1 MLKNYLLK
9 NLVILISFLVLF
21 SACKEDTVEPIYYGN
36 ISGTVLDADDETPIQ
51 GVAITTT
58 PPTNSLIT
66 DDQGK
71 FVLTTLTTGTYTIS
85 AVKSGYNKT
94 TANVLVEKNKTT
106 EAVILLSI
114 KDDEKAPPLPPVNPI
129 PEDRSVDQDISI
141 NLKWSSI
148 KQNEGDSLVY
158 DVYMY
163 ISGEM
168 NPTLI
173 GNNITDTT
181 LYVEN
186 LHFNSVYYWQVI
198 AKDGINPEVNGDVWS
213 FKTRPLPYNSYVF
226 ASDSTGNFE
235 IYSTDGSAK
244 NLIRLTNN
252 SVRDWY
258 PRFNPVRDVIAF
270 TSDKTASYQIFKMN
284 ADGSEL
290 FQITQVPVAGNHNT
304 GIGFSWS
311 PDGATILYS
320 HYDKLYR
327 INSDGSNLT
336 QIATAPADRHFRE
349 TNWSASGDKIVVL
362 TIGNSFYDSE
372 IYTMNSDGSD
382 MTMVI
387 DNEPGAMTSP
397 SFSLDGK
404 FIMYS
409 HDASGY
415 EDATSRQ
422 LDARIYL
429 YSLDS
434 LTATD
439 ISGYKPDGTNDL
451 NPEFSSDGSKII
463 FENVN
468 NSSGLSSIWVMS
480 IDGHDRKKII
490 NSGRMPDYR

>member
-1 MLKNYLLK
+1 MLKNSFLK
-9 NLVILISFLVLF
+9 NFVILLLLLVLF
-21 SACKEDTVEPIYYGN
+21 ASCKEDTVEPIFYGN

-58 PPTNSLIT
+58 PPTSSIIT

-71 FVLTTLTTGTYTIS
+71 FILTTLTTGTYTIS

-94 TANVLVEKNKTT
+94 ITNVLVEKNKTT
-106 EAVILLSI
+106 QAIILLTI
-114 KDDEKAPPLPPVNPI
+114 KNDDKIPPLPPVNPL
-129 PEDRSVDQDISI
+129 PEDGSVDQDISL
-141 NLKWSSI
+141 NLTWSTVGQS
-148 KQNEGDSLVY
+148 EGDSLLY

-163 ISGEM
+163 VSGQM
-168 NPTLI
+168 NPTMI
-173 GNNITDTT
+173 GNNIKDTT
-181 LYVEN
+181 LNVEN
-186 LHFNSVYYWQVI
+186 LSFNSVYYWQVI

-213 FKTRPLPYNSYVF
+213 FKTKSLPYNPYVF

-235 IYSTDGSAK
+235 IYSTDGTAD

-270 TSDKTASYQIFKMN
+270 SSDRTASYQIFKMN

-290 FQITQVPVAGNHNT
+290 FQVTQVPIAGNYNP

-311 PDGATILYS
+311 PDGSAILYS
-320 HYDKLYR
+320 HYDKLYK

-336 QIATAPADRHFRE
+336 QIATAPANRHFRE
-349 TNWSASGDKIVVL
+349 TNWSASGDKIIVL

-372 IYTMNSDGSD
+372 IYTMNSDGSN
-382 MTMVI
+382 MTMII
-387 DNEPGAMTSP
+387 DNAPGAMTAP
-397 SFSLDGK
+397 SFSVDGK

-409 HDASGY
+409 QDASGY

-434 LTATD
+434 LTATN
-439 ISGYKPDGTNDL
+439 ISTFKPDGTNDF
-451 NPEFSSDGSKII
+451 NPQFSSDGSKII

-468 NSSGLSSIWVMS
+468 NSSGISSIWVMS
-480 IDGHDRKKII
+480 IDGNDRIKIA
-490 NSGRMPDYR
+490 NKGRMPDYR

>member
-1 MLKNYLLK
+1 MFKNNFLKNFVIVLL
-9 NLVILISFLVLF
+9 LLVLIV
-21 SACKEDTVEPIYYGN
+21 SCKEDTIEPIYYGN

-58 PPTNSLIT
+58 PPTSSIIT

-71 FVLTTLTTGTYTIS
+71 FILNTLTTGTYTIS

-94 TANVLVEKNKTT
+94 ITNVLVEKNKTT
-106 EAVILLSI
+106 EAIILLTV
-114 KDDEKAPPLPPVNPI
+114 KNDDKVPPLPPVKPL
-129 PEDRSVDQDISI
+129 PEDGAVGQDISL
-141 NLKWSSI
+141 NLTWSTVGQS
-148 KQNEGDSLVY
+148 EGDSLLY

-163 ISGEM
+163 VSGQM
-168 NPTLI
+168 NPTMI
-173 GNNITDTT
+173 GNNIKDTT
-181 LYVEN
+181 LFVEN
-186 LHFNSVYYWQVI
+186 LSFNSVYYWQVI

-213 FKTRPLPYNSYVF
+213 FKTKPLPFNPYVF

-235 IYSTDGSAK
+235 IYSTDGTAD

-270 TSDKTASYQIFKMN
+270 TSDRTASYQIFKMN

-290 FQITQVPVAGNHNT
+290 FQVTQVPIAGNHNS

-311 PDGATILYS
+311 PDGSAILYS
-320 HYDKLYR
+320 HYDKLYK

-336 QIATAPADRHFRE
+336 QIATAPANRHFRE
-349 TNWSASGDKIVVL
+349 TNWSAAGDKIIVL
-362 TIGNSFYDSE
+362 TMGNSFYDSE
-372 IYTMNSDGSD
+372 IYTMNSDGSN
-382 MTMVI
+382 MTMII
-387 DNEPGAMTSP
+387 DNVPGAMTSP
-397 SFSLDGK
+397 SFSVDGK

-409 HDASGY
+409 QDASGY

-434 LTATD
+434 LTATN
-439 ISGYKPDGTNDL
+439 ISTFKPDGTNDL
-451 NPEFSSDGSKII
+451 NPKFSSDGSKII

-468 NSSGLSSIWVMS
+468 NSSGISSIWVMS
-480 IDGHDRKKII
+480 IDGNDRSKIADK
-490 NSGRMPDYR
+490 GKMPDYR